1 MKLTQTMNYL
11 WMSGVLSTAAIA
23 MVAQPTSATAKITDV
38 HLNATQAGVNLVLET
53 AGRDRPQVLAVRQGN
68 TLTATITNANLALAQ
83 KNFQQ
88 ANPAKGIASIT
99 VQPLS
104 QDSVK
109 VTVVGQVG
117 APLGDITRTADD
129 TLAFQLRPTNEIATR
144 ETTEGDSKTK
154 TLTKAPS
161 KKAPPLKGKALA
173 TKLEKRTVI
182 LPMPKDLSRLPQII
196 AQATKPQTKSAPTV
210 VPATS
215 TVKPAVE
222 RPVSTPAPISQSP
235 LPAFQGGSP
244 LVPNPT
250 LQVEGKPY
258 TPPPPVPPFA
268 PAPLPRAIAP
278 PVGDIAVGQI
288 DATPGYVDLGT
299 AERVPRLV
307 LRDASSREVLSLLA
321 RSAGMNIVFTADQ
334 GRNQQNQQQPGQP
347 GATAED
353 GPKVTLDIVNE
364 PIQNVF
370 NYVLQITGLQASRR
384 GNTIF
389 VGPSLPNSARN
400 VIVRSLRLNQV
411 PVTTALPFLVTLG
424 AESAV
429 SRERLV
435 TAVNAVPIT
444 NITQAG
450 QGQVGQTQA
459 VTQSQTT
466 TEQRIEVQRVEYRDS
481 TPILRGL
488 QVSGDER
495 TNTVTLVGEPRT
507 VEIAIAQLT
516 QLDVRRR
523 QVAVNVRVIDVDLLA
538 FERQAASFSFGVND
552 AQIVN
557 DGGIAVVNFGQRL
570 PAFTGLNSTLNQGSN
585 FGSATGIS
593 GTPNSAGGFLT
604 PFLKSFFLQLQ
615 AAVTNGSAKVLT
627 DPTLVVQEGQRAQ
640 VELGEE
646 VITNISQQT
655 TASQN
660 STQITVTVEKAVAG
674 LTLPVN
680 VDKIDDNGFIS
691 LSVAPLI
698 SRPQQTQNI
707 SFTTQG
713 GQTVTNPIT
722 LLALRRVESGQVR
735 LRDGQTLLLS
745 GIIQDQDRTTVTKV
759 PILGDIPIL
768 GALFRN
774 TETQNQ
780 RREVIVL
787 VTPRILDDTD
797 QSAYGYSYT
806 PGAETQRVLNN
817 IRR

>member
-11 WMSGVLSTAAIA
+11 WMSGVLGTAAIA
-23 MVAQPTSATAKITDV
+23 LVAPSTVAAAKITDV
-38 HLNATQAGVNLVLET
+38 QLDATQAGVDLVLQT
-53 AGRDRPQVLAVRQGN
+53 AGRDRPQVLAVRQGK
-68 TLTATITNANLALAQ
+68 TLTANITNAHLALTQ
-83 KNFQQ
+83 KRFQQ
-88 ANPAKGIASIT
+88 VNPAKGIASIT

-104 QDSVK
+104 KDSVK
-109 VTVVGQVG
+109 VVVVGQVG
-117 APLGDITRTADD
+117 APVGAITRAADD
-129 TLAFQLRPTNEIATR
+129 TLAFQLRPSDELATNEP
-144 ETTEGDSKTK
+144 TESKTK
-154 TLTKAPS
+154 ELTKTPT
-161 KKAPPLKGKALA
+161 KKTTPLKGKALA
-173 TKLEKRTVI
+173 ATLEKRTVI
-182 LPMPKDLSRLPQII
+182 LPLPKDLSRLPQLI
-196 AQATKPQTKSAPTV
+196 AQAAKTPPQPAPAV
-210 VPATS
+210 VPVAPATRA
-215 TVKPAVE
+215 PRE
-222 RPVSTPAPISQSP
+222 RPVSTPAPNNQSP
-235 LPAFQGGSP
+235 LPAFQGGAP
-244 LVPNPT
+244 MVANPT
-250 LQVEGKPY
+250 IQVEGKPY
-258 TPPPPVPPFA
+258 APPPPVPPFA

-288 DATPGYVDLGT
+288 DATPGYIDLGT

-334 GRNQQNQQQPGQP
+334 GRNQQNQQQAQP
-347 GATAED
+347 GATAHD

-450 QGQVGQTQA
+450 QGQVGQAQQA
-459 VTQSQTT
+459 LTQSQTT

-507 VEIAIAQLT
+507 VDIAIAQLT

-585 FGSATGIS
+585 FGTATGIS
-593 GTPNSAGGFLT
+593 GTSRSAGSFFT
-604 PFLKSFFLQLQ
+604 PFLRSFFLQLQ

-646 VITNISQQT
+646 VITNIRQQT
-655 TASQN
+655 TASEG

-707 SFTTQG
+707 AFTAQ

-787 VTPRILDDTD
+787 LTPRILDDTD
-797 QSAYGYSYT
+797 QSAFGYSYT
-806 PGAETQRVLNN
+806 PGSETQRILNN
-817 IRR
+817 IKR

>member
-88 ANPAKGIASIT
+88 ANPTKGIASIT

-104 QDSVK
+104 KDSVK
-109 VTVVGQVG
+109 VVVVGQVG
-117 APLGDITRTADD
+117 APLGEITRTADD

-215 TVKPAVE
+215 TVKPTVE

-250 LQVEGKPY
+250 IQVEGKPY
-258 TPPPPVPPFA
+258 TPAPPVPPFA

-411 PVTTALPFLVTLG
+411 PVTTALPFLVALG

-435 TAVNAVPIT
+435 TAVNAIPISG
-444 NITQAG
+444 I
-450 QGQVGQTQA
+450 GQTTGQNVQSTA
-459 VTQSQTT
+459 QSSLTQSQTT
-466 TEQRIEVQRVEYRDS
+466 TEQKIEVLRAEYEDS
-481 TPILRGL
+481 DPVLRGL
-488 QVSGDER
+488 QVTGDER
-495 TNTVTLVGEPRT
+495 TNTVTLVGEARK
-507 VEIAIAQLT
+507 VDMAIAQLT

-523 QVAVNVRVIDVDLLA
+523 QVAVNVRVIDIDLLA
-538 FERQAASFSFGVND
+538 FERQAASFSFGINDTQVTND
-552 AQIVN
+552 A
-557 DGGIAVVNFGQRL
+557 GIAVLNFGQNT
-570 PAFTGLNSTLNQGSN
+570 PGGSFLNAPLTPGSN
-585 FGSATGIS
+585 FGSATSLFNGS
-593 GTPNSAGGFLT
+593 GTGGFI
-604 PFLKSFFLQLQ
+604 KRFFLQLQ

-627 DPTLVVQEGQRAQ
+627 DPTLVVQEGQQAQ

-646 VITNISQQT
+646 VITNLTQQT
-655 TASQN
+655 TVAG
-660 STQITVTVEKAVAG
+660 TGAAAVPTVTVTVEKAVAG
-674 LTLPVN
+674 VTLPVN
-680 VDKIDDNGFIS
+680 VNRIDDNGFIS

-698 SRPQQTQNI
+698 SRPQQSQNI
-707 SFTTQG
+707 AFGSAN
-713 GQTVTNPIT
+713 VPIT
-722 LLALRRVESGQVR
+722 LLALRRVQSGQVR

-768 GALFRN
+768 GALFRR
-774 TETQNQ
+774 TENQNQ

-787 VTPRILDDTD
+787 LTPRILDDTD
-797 QSAYGYSYT
+797 QSAFGYSYT
-806 PGAETQRVLNN
+806 PGSETQRILNN
-817 IRR
+817 IKR